1 MQAAKMKEHT
11 HGSDIKVC
19 MLVMALYLAMV
30 YIFYYAAGEQL
41 YERQSNHEVSSVAG
55 DRVTPELADGFWL
68 SQEFL
73 CEIDKVDGFSVNIA
87 TFARNN
93 YGTLRMELWD
103 NTLEQK
109 VYSESF
115 AMEGLIDGQVLKC
128 ELKEAAA
135 GVRGHRLSI
144 RMVSPDGTSQN
155 AIAPWYASAGNAAD
169 AQLYF
174 GKDAVSG
181 MICFAVYGRDYVWTG
196 PHYWKIML
204 TLGAVLCFLCAWL
217 LHLRWTGKKNIVFTI
232 SAYGKRYRFL
242 LKQLVSRDFKIKYR
256 RSALGALWSFINPLM
271 TMCVQYIVFSTIFK
285 MDIANYP
292 VYLLSGVVFFN
303 FFTESTNVAI
313 HAITGNA
320 GLITKVYVPKVI
332 YPVSKVLST
341 GVNLLISLLPLLIMS
356 LATGI
361 RITKAWLLLP
371 YGLVSLLLLC
381 TGVGL
386 LLSAVMVFFRDMQ
399 FIWSVLCMVFNYVTP
414 VFYPES
420 ILSEPMRA
428 ALQWNPLYYHISYFR
443 TIVLEGISPQ
453 PWLYLK
459 CMLFSLLFLAVGY
472 LVFRKLQDKFIFY
485 I

>member
-1 MQAAKMKEHT
+1 MQAADMNEHI
-11 HGSDIKVC
+11 HGSGVKAGI
-19 MLVMALYLAMV
+19 LAIALYLAMIS
-30 YIFYYAAGEQL
+30 IFYYAAGDQL
-41 YERQSNHEVSSVAG
+41 YERKSDSEISCTPG
-55 DRVTPELADGFWL
+55 DRVTPELADGFWIR
-68 SQEFL
+68 QEFF
-73 CEIDKVDGFSVNIA
+73 CEMDKVDGFSVNIA
-87 TFARNN
+87 TFARKNH
-93 YGTLRMELWD
+93 GMLQMELWD
-103 NTLEQK
+103 NTAGQK

-115 AMEGLIDGQVLKC
+115 AMEDLIDGQILDCVMQ
-128 ELKEAAA
+128 EAAA
-135 GVRGHRLSI
+135 GLRGHTLSV
-144 RMVSPDGTSQN
+144 RMISPDGTAQN
-155 AIAPWYASAGNAAD
+155 AVAPWYASAGNAAG

-174 GKDAVSG
+174 GEDAVSG
-181 MICFAVYGRDYVWTG
+181 MICFAVHGRDNVWTG

-204 TLGAVLCFLCAWL
+204 TLGVILCLFYIL
-217 LHLRWTGKKNIVFTI
+217 LLYQRWTGKNSIVFT
-232 SAYGKRYRFL
+232 AAALWKRYRFL

-256 RSALGALWSFINPLM
+256 RSVLGALWSFINPLM

-332 YPVSKVLST
+332 YPVAKVLST
-341 GVNLLISLLPLLIMS
+341 GINLLISLLPLLIMS

-361 RITKAWLLLP
+361 RVTKAWLLLP

-381 TGVGL
+381 TGMGL

-399 FIWSVLCMVFNYVTP
+399 FIWSVLCMVLNYVTP

-428 ALQWNPLYYHISYFR
+428 ALQWNPLYHHISFFR

-453 PWLYLK
+453 PWLYFK
-459 CMLFSLLFLAVGY
+459 CMMFSLILLSAGY
-472 LVFRKLQDKFIFY
+472 MVFRKMQDKFIFY

>member
-1 MQAAKMKEHT
+1 MNAHI
-11 HGSDIKVC
+11 HGVKVC
-19 MLVMALYLAMV
+19 MLVIAVYLVMIS
-30 YIFYYAAGEQL
+30 IFYYAAGDQL
-41 YERQSNHEVSSVAG
+41 YERPSDNGISCTVG
-55 DRVTPELADGFWL
+55 DSVTPELADGLWIR
-68 SQEFL
+68 QEFL
-73 CEIDKVDGFSVNIA
+73 CEMDMVDRFSVNIA
-87 TFARNN
+87 TFARENH
-93 YGTLRMELWD
+93 GALQMELWD
-103 NTLEQK
+103 DTLGK
-109 VYSESF
+109 TVYSESF
-115 AMEGLIDGQVLKC
+115 DMKELIDGQLLECVLHK
-128 ELKEAAA
+128 AAA
-135 GVRGHRLSI
+135 GVRGHQLSV
-144 RMVSPDGTSQN
+144 RMICADGTSQN
-155 AIAPWYASAGNAAD
+155 AVAPWLASAGNAKG

-174 GKDAVSG
+174 SGEAVNG
-181 MICFAVYGRDYVWTG
+181 MICFAVYGRDAVWTG
-196 PHYWKIML
+196 PHYWRIML
-204 TLGAVLCFLCAWL
+204 TLGVILFLICIL
-217 LHLRWTGKKNIVFTI
+217 LLYQKRAGKKNILFTM
-232 SAYGKRYRFL
+232 AALVRRYRFL

-313 HAITGNA
+313 HAITGNV

-332 YPVSKVLST
+332 YPVSRVLST

-381 TGVGL
+381 IGAGL

-420 ILSEPMRA
+420 ILSEPMQA
-428 ALQWNPLYYHISYFR
+428 ALQWNPLYHHISFFR
-443 TIVLEGISPQ
+443 TIVLDGISPQ

-459 CMLFSLLFLAVGY
+459 CMLFSLVFLAGGY
-472 LVFRKLQDKFIFY
+472 LVFRKLQDQFIFH

>member
-1 MQAAKMKEHT
+1 MKEHT
-11 HGSDIKVC
+11 HESGVRAC
-19 MLVMALYLAMV
+19 MLFIALYLAIIS
-30 YIFYYAAGEQL
+30 IFYYAAGEQL
-41 YERQSNHEVSSVAG
+41 YERQSDHEISSTPG
-55 DRVTPELADGFWL
+55 DSVTPELADGFWL
-68 SQEFL
+68 RQEFV
-73 CEIDKVDGFSVNIA
+73 CEMDKVDRFSVNIA
-87 TFARNN
+87 TFARKNQ
-93 YGTLRMELWD
+93 GTLHMELWD
-103 NTLEQK
+103 DTLEQK

-115 AMEGLIDGQVLKC
+115 AMEDLIDGQVLEC
-128 ELKEAAA
+128 VLQEAAA
-135 GVRGHRLSI
+135 DVRGHKLSV
-144 RMVSPDGTSQN
+144 RMASPDGTSQN
-155 AIAPWYASAGNAAD
+155 AVAPWYASAGNASG

-174 GKDAVSG
+174 GSNAVSG
-181 MICFAVYGRDYVWTG
+181 MICFAVYGLDNVWTG
-196 PHYWKIML
+196 PHYWRIML
-204 TLGAVLCFLCAWL
+204 TLGVILFLICIL
-217 LHLRWTGKKNIVFTI
+217 LVYQKRAGKKNLIFTI
-232 SAYGKRYRFL
+232 ASVGRRYRFL
-242 LKQLVSRDFKIKYR
+242 LKQLVARDFKIKYR

-371 YGLVSLLLLC
+371 YGLVSLVLLC
-381 TGVGL
+381 TGAGL

-428 ALQWNPLYYHISYFR
+428 ALQWNPLYHHISFFR
-443 TIVLEGISPQ
+443 TIVLDGISPE
-453 PWLYLK
+453 PWLYFK
-459 CMLFSLLFLAVGY
+459 CMLFSLTVLAGGY
-472 LVFRKLQDKFIFY
+472 LVFRKVQDKFIFY